1 MTMGSVSAVVEAQL
15 EAGMDGAKPIVCWF
29 EEVNKDS
36 VALVGG
42 KCSSLGELINAG
54 VRVPPGFALTTHGYA
69 QFMRDAGIQ
78 SEITALLTGLDHQDM
93 DKLEEA
99 SRVIREMIESRPMSI
114 ELEDQ
119 IAESYRKLS
128 VRSCI
133 PAVPVAVRSSATAED
148 LPGASFAGQQDTYL
162 WIRGIDSVMH
172 HVRRCISS
180 LYTGRAIAY
189 RMKMGFPHEQ
199 VAISVG
205 IQKMANSLTAG
216 VMFTIHP
223 TNGDRSVIVID
234 SNFGFGESVVSG
246 EVTPDHF
253 VVNKVALDIMERTIS
268 TKTVCYTVD
277 FKEQKSVALEV
288 PFERQNIQSIVDDEI
303 TELAWMGKQI
313 EKHYGRP
320 MDIEWAIDKDL
331 PSGGN
336 IFILQARP
344 ETIWAEKARSTRQR
358 RRDVG
363 DGFHR
368 FQPDRRQETELG
380 EASMIVRN
388 WMQANPMVVSGDTL
402 LSEAKRILTEHN
414 LHGLPVVDGG
424 RLRGLITRANCLRAA
439 HFALRTQ
446 NTDELNFFSTRLKV
460 KDLMVRN
467 PTTIDAND
475 TMEHCLQV
483 GQEHGVGAV
492 AGDGSRPGGGHHFSQ
507 RGLLARRP
515 LPRRLG
521 KAQRRDPGAARTQ
534 ARNHR
539 PHHRHRRG
547 AGAEVQAIYPIGK
560 PEDINPQEHHR
571 KRVIVRFHCRI
582 PRRSGQGAR
591 GRRLPVIESVQAKH

>member
-1 MTMGSVSAVVEAQL
+1 
-15 EAGMDGAKPIVCWF
+15 MDSAKPIVCWF
-29 EEVNKDS
+29 EDFNNDS

-277 FKEQKSVALEV
+277 FKEQKSVALDV

-331 PSGGN
+331 PAGGN

-344 ETIWAEKARSTRQR
+344 ETIWSEKASA
-358 RRDVG
+358 
-363 DGFHR
+363 
-368 FQPDRRQETELG
+368 P
-380 EASMIVRN
+380 ASGGAMSAMDFIV
-388 WMQANPMVVSGDTL
+388 S
-402 LSEAKRILTEHN
+402 S
-414 LHGLPVVDGG
+414 
-424 RLRGLITRANCLRAA
+424 LI
-439 HFALRTQ
+439 
-446 NTDELNFFSTRLKV
+446 
-460 KDLMVRN
+460 
-467 PTTIDAND
+467 
-475 TMEHCLQV
+475 
-483 GQEHGVGAV
+483 
-492 AGDGSRPGGGHHFSQ
+492 AGKKQS
-507 RGLLARRP
+507 
-515 LPRRLG
+515 
-521 KAQRRDPGAARTQ
+521 
-534 ARNHR
+534 
-539 PHHRHRRG
+539 
-547 AGAEVQAIYPIGK
+547 
-560 PEDINPQEHHR
+560 
-571 KRVIVRFHCRI
+571 
-582 PRRSGQGAR
+582 
-591 GRRLPVIESVQAKH
+591 